1 MAYRVHLRTANSRP
15 PLTPEQKMMAS
26 ISLSE
31 PFMTQTASPTA
42 DRIPDPGSPYHT
54 AEVLA
59 WVESAQQG
67 DQAAFSSLVQLFSRD
82 VYGKAFSILK
92 NHQDADDVV
101 QETFIRV
108 FRALPGFRFE
118 SSFRTWLITIATRQA
133 LNYRERV
140 TKDHDN
146 LDGPEG
152 TTLEHPALRVEE
164 TQVASVLDLEARRL
178 LREALPNLPRRQK
191 EALTLK
197 LQHDWKYEQIAQA
210 MGTSVGSVKAHIFHA
225 IQNLTR
231 QVKGG
236 RR

>member
-1 MAYRVHLRTANSRP
+1 
-15 PLTPEQKMMAS
+15 MMAS
-26 ISLSE
+26 AFLSE
-31 PFMTQTASPTA
+31 PLMTETAFPTA

-54 AEVLA
+54 PEVLA
-59 WVESAQQG
+59 WVEQAQQG
-67 DQAAFSSLVQLFSRD
+67 DQTAFGSLVRLFSRD

-92 NHQDADDVV
+92 NHQDADDAV

-108 FRALPGFRFE
+108 YRALPGFRFE

-140 TKDHDN
+140 AKDHES

-152 TTLEHPALRVEE
+152 TFEHPALRVEE
-164 TQVASVLDLEARRL
+164 TQITAVLDQEARRL
-178 LREALPNLPRRQK
+178 LQEALPNLPRRQK
-191 EALTLK
+191 QALTLK
-197 LQHDWKYEQIAQA
+197 LQHDWKYEQIAQE

-231 QVKGG
+231 QMKVG
-236 RR
+236 RS

>member
-1 MAYRVHLRTANSRP
+1 
-15 PLTPEQKMMAS
+15 MMAS
-26 ISLSE
+26 ATLSE
-31 PFMTQTASPTA
+31 SLMMQTAHPTA
-42 DRIPDPGSPYHT
+42 DRTPDPGSPYHT
-54 AEVLA
+54 PEVLV
-59 WVESAQQG
+59 WVEEAQQG
-67 DQAAFSSLVQLFSRD
+67 DQAAFGALVNLFSRD

-108 FRALPGFRFE
+108 YRALPGFRFE

-140 TKDHDN
+140 IKEHES

-152 TTLEHPALRVEE
+152 SLEHPALRVEE
-164 TQVASVLDLEARRL
+164 TQISALLDQEARRL
-178 LREALPNLPRRQK
+178 LQEALPKLPRRQK

-197 LQHDWKYEQIAQA
+197 LQHDWKYEQIAQQ
-210 MGTSVGSVKAHIFHA
+210 MGTTVGSVKAHIFHA
-225 IQNLTR
+225 IRNLTR

-236 RR
+236 RT

>member
-1 MAYRVHLRTANSRP
+1 
-15 PLTPEQKMMAS
+15 MMAVAT
-26 ISLSE
+26 LNE
-31 PFMTQTASPTA
+31 PLMPQSAPRA
-42 DRIPDPGSPYHT
+42 VDRIPDPASPYHT
-54 AEVLA
+54 PEVLA
-59 WVESAQQG
+59 WVEAAQQG
-67 DQAAFSSLVQLFSRD
+67 DQAAFANLVRLFSRD
-82 VYGKAFSILK
+82 VYGKAFSILR

-133 LNYRERV
+133 LNFRERMARE
-140 TKDHDN
+140 HES

-152 TTLEHPALRVEE
+152 TLDHPALRVEE
-164 TQVASVLDLEARRL
+164 SQVAAFLDQEARRL
-178 LREALPNLPRRQK
+178 LHEALPKLPRRQK

-197 LQHDWKYEQIAQA
+197 LQHDWKYEQIAAQ

-231 QVKGG
+231 HVKGG
-236 RR
+236 RA

>member
-1 MAYRVHLRTANSRP
+1 
-15 PLTPEQKMMAS
+15 MMAS
-26 ISLSE
+26 ATLSE
-31 PFMTQTASPTA
+31 PLMMQTAPPTA
-42 DRIPDPGSPYHT
+42 DRTPNPGSPYHT
-54 AEVLA
+54 PEVLV
-59 WVESAQQG
+59 WVEAAQQG
-67 DQAAFSSLVQLFSRD
+67 DQRAFGALVNLFSRD

-108 FRALPGFRFE
+108 YRALPGFRFE

-140 TKDHDN
+140 IKEHES

-152 TTLEHPALRVEE
+152 TFEHPALRVEE
-164 TQVASVLDLEARRL
+164 TQISALLDLEARRL
-178 LREALPNLPRRQK
+178 LQEALPKLPRRQK

-225 IQNLTR
+225 IRNLTR

-236 RR
+236 RP

>member
-1 MAYRVHLRTANSRP
+1 
-15 PLTPEQKMMAS
+15 MMALAT
-26 ISLSE
+26 LSE
-31 PFMTQTASPTA
+31 PLMMQTAPPTA
-42 DRIPDPGSPYHT
+42 DRTPSPGSPYHT
-54 AEVLA
+54 PEVLV
-59 WVESAQQG
+59 WVEEAQQG
-67 DQAAFSSLVQLFSRD
+67 DQTAFGALVNLFSRD

-108 FRALPGFRFE
+108 YRALPGFRFE

-140 TKDHDN
+140 IKEHES

-152 TTLEHPALRVEE
+152 TFEHPALRVEE
-164 TQVASVLDLEARRL
+164 TQISAMLDLEARRL
-178 LREALPNLPRRQK
+178 LQEALPRLPRRQK

-197 LQHDWKYEQIAQA
+197 LQHDWKYEQIAQQ

-225 IQNLTR
+225 IRNLTR

-236 RR
+236 RP

>member
-1 MAYRVHLRTANSRP
+1 
-15 PLTPEQKMMAS
+15 MMAS
-26 ISLSE
+26 ATLSE
-31 PFMTQTASPTA
+31 PLMMQTAPPTA
-42 DRIPDPGSPYHT
+42 DRTPNPGSPYH
-54 AEVLA
+54 APEVLV
-59 WVESAQQG
+59 WVEEAQRG
-67 DQAAFSSLVQLFSRD
+67 DQGAFGALVNLFSRD

-108 FRALPGFRFE
+108 YRALPGFRFE

-140 TKDHDN
+140 IKEHES

-152 TTLEHPALRVEE
+152 TFEHPALRVDE
-164 TQVASVLDLEARRL
+164 TQISALLDLEARRL
-178 LREALPNLPRRQK
+178 LQEALPKLPRRQK

-197 LQHDWKYEQIAQA
+197 LQHDWKYEQIAQQ

-225 IQNLTR
+225 IRNLTR

-236 RR
+236 RP

>member
-1 MAYRVHLRTANSRP
+1 
-15 PLTPEQKMMAS
+15 MMAAAT
-26 ISLSE
+26 LSE
-31 PFMTQTASPTA
+31 SFMTQTAPATA
-42 DRIPDPGSPYHT
+42 DRTPDPGSPYHT
-54 AEVLA
+54 PEVLA
-59 WVESAQQG
+59 WVEQAQQG
-67 DQAAFSSLVQLFSRD
+67 DQAAFGSLVRLFSRD

-92 NHQDADDVV
+92 NHQDADDAV

-140 TKDHDN
+140 AKEHES
-146 LDGPEG
+146 LDGPDG
-152 TTLEHPALRVEE
+152 TFEHPALRIEE
-164 TQVASVLDLEARRL
+164 TQMSAILDLEARKL
-178 LREALPNLPRRQK
+178 LHAALPNLPKRQK

-197 LQHDWKYEQIAQA
+197 LQHDWKYDRIAQE

-236 RR
+236 RP

>member
-1 MAYRVHLRTANSRP
+1 
-15 PLTPEQKMMAS
+15 MMAS
-26 ISLSE
+26 ATLSE
-31 PFMTQTASPTA
+31 PLMMQTAIPTA
-42 DRIPDPGSPYHT
+42 DRIPNLGSPYHT
-54 AEVLA
+54 PEVLA
-59 WVESAQQG
+59 WVEAAQQG
-67 DQAAFSSLVQLFSRD
+67 DQGAFGALVNLFSRD

-108 FRALPGFRFE
+108 YRALPGFRFE

-140 TKDHDN
+140 IKEHES

-152 TTLEHPALRVEE
+152 TFEHPALRVEE
-164 TQVASVLDLEARRL
+164 TQISALLDQEARRL
-178 LREALPNLPRRQK
+178 LQEALPKLPRRQK

-197 LQHDWKYEQIAQA
+197 LQHDWKYEQIAQQ

-225 IQNLTR
+225 IRNLTR

-236 RR
+236 RP

>member
-1 MAYRVHLRTANSRP
+1 
-15 PLTPEQKMMAS
+15 MMAS
-26 ISLSE
+26 ATLSE
-31 PFMTQTASPTA
+31 FLMIQTASATA
-42 DRIPDPGSPYHT
+42 DRSPDPGSPYHT
-54 AEVLA
+54 PEVLG
-59 WVESAQQG
+59 WVEAAQQG
-67 DQAAFSSLVQLFSRD
+67 DQAAFGSLVGLFSRD

-140 TKDHDN
+140 IKEHES

-152 TTLEHPALRVEE
+152 TFEHPALRVEE
-164 TQVASVLDLEARRL
+164 TQISSLLDQESRRL
-178 LREALPNLPRRQK
+178 LQEALPKLPRRQK
-191 EALTLK
+191 EALMLK
-197 LQHDWKYEQIAQA
+197 LQHDWKYEQIAQQ

-225 IQNLTR
+225 IRNLTR

-236 RR
+236 QA